1 MGNIEGVKTV
11 CYAHSCV
18 ISSSWPRRKRHP
30 AMKEAAGSMHSG
42 NIWDQLWVDGGGW
55 RANDCSPRRMH
66 EHITSFVPTNVHTHT
81 HSLSLSLTLSLSLSL
96 SLSLTHSLF
105 LAHSSFSLLALTHKY
120 THPSPLIVARQR
132 TAHAI
137 PPDGETLMQ
146 HVLFFPSP
154 LTIGTRSFSQRLPRW
169 VSLA

>member
-1 MGNIEGVKTV
+1 
-11 CYAHSCV
+11 
-18 ISSSWPRRKRHP
+18 
-30 AMKEAAGSMHSG
+30 MHSG
-42 NIWDQLWVDGGGW
+42 NIWDQLWVDGGAGEQTT
-55 RANDCSPRRMH
+55 AVLLECMN
-66 EHITSFVPTNVHTHT
+66 TSLRSYLHTYTHTHT
-81 HSLSLSLTLSLSLSL
+81 LTL
-96 SLSLTHSLF
+96 THTHTLSLF